1 MLTNSGIGT
10 DTGDVQLV
18 HGTAELSLAISAG
31 GLLVVDPEDAGLV
44 AVERQRLTVTFQ
56 ITAGGF
62 KIGESGFRTDVQK
75 LHQPARRI
83 INVNE
88 QCARRTTILEPAML
102 TAINLDEFSAWA
114 WLMYTRRPQLAGG
127 SINRPVSS
135 ACVPSL
141 WPDTAHEPRRASHR
155 LKWDQNQ
162 RSVRG

>member
-1 MLTNSGIGT
+1 MAAELLSSERPLWHNFIMLTNSGIGT

-44 AVERQRLTVTFQ
+44 AVERHRLTVTFQ

-114 WLMYTRRPQLAGG
+114 WLMYTRRPQLAG
-127 SINRPVSS
+127 IHKP
-135 ACVPSL
+135 ACVISL
-141 WPDTAHEPRRASHR
+141 RTVSLARYSP
-155 LKWDQNQ
+155 
-162 RSVRG
+162 